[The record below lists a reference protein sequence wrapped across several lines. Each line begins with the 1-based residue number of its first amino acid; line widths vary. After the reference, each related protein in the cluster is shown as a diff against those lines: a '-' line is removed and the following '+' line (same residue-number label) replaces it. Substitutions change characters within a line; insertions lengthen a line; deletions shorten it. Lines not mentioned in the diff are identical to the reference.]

1 MLLSNVFSD
10 MFSDIFPTP
19 MLGRTDSPARAH
31 GLMSCDVQEFD
42 DHYVIDMELAGFRKE
57 DIKADLKD
65 GYLTVK
71 AERNADRARK
81 DEGGRVLRSE
91 RFTGTCQR
99 TFYVGDQ
106 IEKESVRA
114 AFEDGVLR
122 LTIPKAVE
130 TPKLEEGHQIA
141 IQ

>member
-10 MFSDIFPTP
+10 MFSDMFPTP
-19 MLGRTDSPARAH
+19 MTGRFESPARAH

-57 DIKADLKD
+57 DIKAELKD

-71 AERNADRARK
+71 AERNADRSRK
-81 DEGGRVLRSE
+81 DDGGRMLRSE

-99 TFYVGDQ
+99 TFYVGER
-106 IEKESVRA
+106 IEKENVSA
-114 AFEDGVLR
+114 SFEDGVLR
-122 LTIPKAVE
+122 LSIPRIAE
-130 TPKLEEGHQIA
+130 TPRIEEGHRIA